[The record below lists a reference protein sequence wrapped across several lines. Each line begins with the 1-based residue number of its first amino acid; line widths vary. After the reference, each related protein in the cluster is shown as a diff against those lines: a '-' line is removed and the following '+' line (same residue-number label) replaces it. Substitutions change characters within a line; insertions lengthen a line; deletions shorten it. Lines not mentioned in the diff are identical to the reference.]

1 MTTIG
6 DVAQLAGVSR
16 STVSYA
22 LSGKRAISRATRE
35 RIESAIDELGYTPN
49 AGARALATSQTM
61 VIGLFVQFW
70 DHTNAKAR
78 IGWLKY
84 LLIRPQDHRL
94 HHAAGACRAVNLGFI
109 FSLWDRWFGTY
120 VDADTI
126 AEDYPLGLGER
137 IGPKAVPRMLLGV

>member
-61 VIGLFVQFW
+61 VIGLFVQFFR
-70 DHTNAKAR
+70 DNSH
-78 IGWLKY
+78 
-84 LLIRPQDHRL
+84 PQCFSTFFRSTL
-94 HHAAGACRAVNLGFI
+94 PASGATT
-109 FSLWDRWFGTY
+109 FSW
-120 VDADTI
+120 
-126 AEDYPLGLGER
+126 
-137 IGPKAVPRMLLGV
+137 